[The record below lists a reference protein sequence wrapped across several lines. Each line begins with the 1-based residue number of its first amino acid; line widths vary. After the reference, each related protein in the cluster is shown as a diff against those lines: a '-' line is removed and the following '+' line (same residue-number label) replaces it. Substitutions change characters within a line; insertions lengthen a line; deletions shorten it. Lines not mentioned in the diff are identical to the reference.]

1 MARGTAVCVRRRP
14 DLEAGCLRVSPP
26 ARGFP
31 STWIHHE
38 ERASCSDARSDR
50 QLIAMRWPGN
60 SVWLAAA
67 VLAIGAEWLALPGT
81 TGGAAA
87 ADLVAGATILFA
99 GLVAW
104 RFSPDSLLGPL
115 LAAAGV
121 SWFVGTVA
129 TAHVGFI
136 AAIGALAVTLHRGPL
151 VHAVLCY
158 PSGRLA
164 GRLVGVV
171 VVIAYLCA
179 VVTPLGE
186 NRAATATLVVL
197 LAATSVR
204 GYATGGMA
212 ERRVRRT
219 NLTGSALL
227 SFALLLVVGAG
238 HWEASGFSSAMILGA
253 YEVSL
258 AGLVLAL
265 VNRPH
270 SPRFERAGS
279 YRPGRRARRWLRC
292 GRVARK
298 TGAGVRRPVS
308 RGRLLAGGERG
319 VRRRARSAPCAT
331 DA

>member
-1 MARGTAVCVRRRP
+1 
-14 DLEAGCLRVSPP
+14 
-26 ARGFP
+26 
-31 STWIHHE
+31 
-38 ERASCSDARSDR
+38 
-50 QLIAMRWPGN
+50 MRWPGN
-60 SVWLAAA
+60 FVWLAAA

-186 NRAATATLVVL
+186 SRAATATLVVL

-265 VNRPH
+265 VIGLIRRG
-270 SPRFERAGS
+270 SSERAVTDLVVELEVAPMRARCAEDWRGRS
-279 YRPGRRARRWLRC
+279 ATRLSRSATGWRRARRTSTSAERTLRY
-292 GRVARK
+292 RRLTPVA
-298 TGAGVRRPVS
+298 G
-308 RGRLLAGGERG
+308 
-319 VRRRARSAPCAT
+319 
-331 DA
+331 